1 MELKQNNSNNDH
13 SLCTLLS
20 KTDLSKETLWDVT
33 GSSLQNGK
41 SISWEAKAIHCW
53 LTRSLMN
60 KPTCSKCNYHW
71 KEWSEMFY
79 GFCMR
84 FQIKG
89 ATTIHHLCY
98 LKSEFQVPSKKS
110 KGMEKIHHSLEDFY
124 ILLKAYDSA
133 EKTQKFPSK
142 ADRSFFLIRHNA
154 VNTREF
160 KE

>member
-1 MELKQNNSNNDH
+1 
-13 SLCTLLS
+13 
-20 KTDLSKETLWDVT
+20 
-33 GSSLQNGK
+33 
-41 SISWEAKAIHCW
+41 
-53 LTRSLMN
+53 
-60 KPTCSKCNYHW
+60 
-71 KEWSEMFY
+71 MFY